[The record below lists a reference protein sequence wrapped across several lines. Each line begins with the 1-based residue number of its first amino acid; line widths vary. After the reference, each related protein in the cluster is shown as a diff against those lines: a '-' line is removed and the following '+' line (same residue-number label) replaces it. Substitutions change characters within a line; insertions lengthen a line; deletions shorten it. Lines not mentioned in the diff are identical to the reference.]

1 MKQIKESEIIKG
13 VRESNLKLS
22 KGEPLKS
29 NDASIIHFA
38 RHNIMALGIGG
49 FATLFNNPYGKLKV
63 TGNRCVTKD
72 IDDYLVKTTSKSVT
86 QMDFRMVDYK
96 FPLIPEGKA
105 MSEVVP
111 DLSVRLMIY
120 APTKS
125 ITGISLAS
133 SGKIITD
140 GAAWMA
146 SLAICNLSSPLLV
159 SALMAAPNVVV
170 AGGIMVGGYSV
181 LSLGSYFGLYKNGH
195 ILLVKG
201 LLKALVNTKPEGATN
216 MLISSHTLMYN
227 AARDAIK
234 DGTITNRYEYLDGGK
249 ILKIY
254 L

>member
-1 MKQIKESEIIKG
+1 MKQIKESLITKGIK
-13 VRESNLKLS
+13 ESNLKLS

-49 FATLFNNPYGKLKV
+49 FATLFNNPYGKIKV
-63 TGNRCVTKD
+63 TSSRCVTRD
-72 IDDYLVKTTSKSVT
+72 IEDYLTKTTNKSVT
-86 QMDFRMVDYK
+86 QMDFRMIDYK

-105 MSEVVP
+105 LSEVIP

-133 SGKIITD
+133 SGKLITD

-146 SLAICNLSSPLLV
+146 SLAVINLSTPLLV
-159 SALMAAPNVVV
+159 SAIMAAPNMAVVS
-170 AGGIMVGGYSV
+170 GIAVGGYTV
-181 LSLGSYFGLYKNGH
+181 LSMGSYFGFYKNGH